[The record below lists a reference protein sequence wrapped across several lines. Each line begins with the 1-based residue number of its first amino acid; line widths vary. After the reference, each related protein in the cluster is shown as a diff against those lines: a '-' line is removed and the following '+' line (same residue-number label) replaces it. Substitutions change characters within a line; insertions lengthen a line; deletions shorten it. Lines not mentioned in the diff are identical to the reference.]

1 MRAPR
6 PERRRRAAVA
16 AAVPWAAWAT
26 VRATGSERGFPLVP
40 AMSFTPHAAATALL
54 PLALAVRARSGRA
67 VLLSAAAAVA
77 LAANLRTHP
86 GRQPAPVTRAAPAA
100 DRLRVATISLR
111 KGHVPAAAVVD
122 LVRRHGVD
130 VLAVAELTP
139 ECERRI
145 RGAGL
150 ERLLPHAHAI
160 PAGPGKVPAAS
171 GAVWSRRPITARS
184 AVPGGFEQ
192 PTVRLA
198 SPAGEVEVT
207 AVHATPPAI
216 SPAQVRT
223 WTADLTALP
232 SPEPGVLRVLAGD
245 FNATPDHAAFRAVL
259 ARGYRDAAAAVGRG
273 RAWTWR
279 PMRLLRP
286 RLPLDHVLVDPRITV
301 DRVDLVPVR
310 GSDHRAVVADLDLPG
325 RRA

>member
-16 AAVPWAAWAT
+16 AAVPWAAWAAL
-26 VRATGSERGFPLVP
+26 RATGSERGFPLVP
-40 AMSFTPHAAATALL
+40 AMAFTPYAAATTLL
-54 PLALAVRARSGRA
+54 PVALAVSARSRGA
-67 VLLSAAAAVA
+67 ALLSVASAAT
-77 LAANLRTHP
+77 LAASLRAHR
-86 GRQPAPVTRAAPAA
+86 GRQPAPPAEPA

-111 KGHVPAAAVVD
+111 KGHVPAAAIVD
-122 LVRRHGVD
+122 LVRRHDVD

-139 ECERRI
+139 AGERRI
-145 RGAGL
+145 RDAGL
-150 ERLLPHAHAI
+150 EGLLPHAHVL

-171 GAVWSRRPITARS
+171 GAVWSRRPITVRS

-192 PTVRLA
+192 PAVRLA
-198 SPAGEVEVT
+198 SPAGDVEVT

-223 WTADLTALP
+223 WTADLAALP
-232 SPEPGVLRVLAGD
+232 APEPTVLRVLAGD

-273 RAWTWR
+273 RDWTWR
-279 PMRLLRP
+279 PVRLPRP
-286 RLPLDHVLVDPRITV
+286 RLVLDHVLVDPRITV
-301 DRVDLVPVR
+301 RLVDLVPVR
-310 GSDHRAVVADLDLPG
+310 GSDHRAVVADLDLPVLG
-325 RRA
+325 G

>member
-6 PERRRRAAVA
+6 SERRRRAAVA

-54 PLALAVRARSGRA
+54 PLALAVRARSRGA
-67 VLLSAAAAVA
+67 VLLAAAAGAA
-77 LAANLRTHP
+77 LAASLRTHP
-86 GRQPAPVTRAAPAA
+86 GRRPAPVPSAGPA

-122 LVRRHGVD
+122 LVRRHGVE

-139 ECERRI
+139 AGERRI
-145 RGAGL
+145 REAGL
-150 ERLLPHAHAI
+150 ERLLPHAHVI
-160 PAGPGKVPAAS
+160 PAGPGTVPAAS

-192 PTVRLA
+192 PAVRLA

-216 SPAQVRT
+216 SPAQVRA
-223 WTADLTALP
+223 WTADLAALP
-232 SPEPGVLRVLAGD
+232 PPEPGVLRVLAGD

-259 ARGYRDAAAAVGRG
+259 TRGYRDAAAAVGRG

-279 PMRLLRP
+279 PMRLPRP
-286 RLPLDHVLVDPRITV
+286 RLALDHVLVDPRITV
-301 DRVDLVPVR
+301 ERVDLVPVR
-310 GSDHRAVVADLDLPG
+310 GSDHRAVVADLDLPAL
-325 RRA
+325 RA